1 MKKEQAQQIIKQALD
16 LAIKAG
22 VLQNLD
28 AAAITAQAWALIT
41 SIVNKDESTN

>member
-22 VLQNLD
+22 VIQNLD
-28 AAAITAQAWALIT
+28 AAATVAQAW
-41 SIVNKDESTN
+41 SIISSIINKDESTD